1 MENEHEQRPDASRV
15 NLARRRLTKAGLA
28 APAVLGTLASRNVFG
43 AAPHNCTRS
52 GQVSGNAST
61 HEQGT
66 CSELGPNTL
75 ADLVDAW
82 PWPETTAYHSDFVNK
97 SRLLLALA
105 RNFGNTPFSSTQ
117 FANAYRA
124 EAVSDTVTS
133 RPATVLEVMLGFIPT
148 YGTDG
153 TYSVTPDGNFALTAN
168 RPGRAPI
175 LLGQEAIVAY
185 VNAIEGAPGF
195 PLHESEVVQMF
206 NSIVTT
212 GSYTVVSGSQTAAW
226 DSARVLE
233 YFQSLHA

>member
-1 MENEHEQRPDASRV
+1 MKNEHEQRHDASRV
-15 NLARRRLTKAGLA
+15 NIARRRLTKAGLA
-28 APAVLGTLASRNVFG
+28 VPAVLGTLASRNVFG
-43 AAPHNCTRS
+43 DAPHNCTRS

-66 CSELGPNTL
+66 CSELGTITL
-75 ADLVDAW
+75 AGLVGSWPGWDL
-82 PWPETTAYHSDFVNK
+82 AYRSDFVNE
-97 SRLLLALA
+97 SRHSLALA

-124 EAVSDTVTS
+124 EAIDSNVTT
-133 RPATVLEVMLGFIPT
+133 RPATVLEVMLGYVPNYNSTLKT
-148 YGTDG
+148 YSGTD
-153 TYSVTPDGNFALTAN
+153 TRFALTAN

-185 VNAIEGAPGF
+185 VNAIENAPEF
-195 PLHESEVVQMF
+195 PLHQSEVVEMF

-212 GSYTVVSGSQTAAW
+212 GSYTVVSGSQTAVW

-233 YFQSLHA
+233 YFQSLHG